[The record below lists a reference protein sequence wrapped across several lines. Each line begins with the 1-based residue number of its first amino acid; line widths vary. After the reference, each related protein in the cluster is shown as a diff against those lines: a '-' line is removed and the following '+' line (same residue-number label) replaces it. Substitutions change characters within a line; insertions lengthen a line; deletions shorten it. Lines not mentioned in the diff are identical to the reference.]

1 MKYLI
6 TLLLSCFT
14 LFGAIAQSESPTI
27 NWVTLDQLE
36 ELEKTEKRPII
47 IDYYTDWCGYCK
59 VMDKKTFSNSKVIE
73 YINTNFYAVK
83 FNAQTKKPHTF
94 FGTKYVFGENYHGF
108 AIETL
113 KTGSF
118 PTINY
123 FDSKGK
129 VTFSSS
135 GYKPAGK
142 LLKELKS
149 IVEE

>member
-1 MKYLI
+1 MKYI
-6 TLLLSCFT
+6 FT
-14 LFGAIAQSESPTI
+14 LFIACFTILGATAQTEPSI
-27 NWVTLDQLE
+27 NWVTLD
-36 ELEKTEKRPII
+36 ELETLENTEQKPII

-59 VMDKKTFSNSKVIE
+59 LMDKKSFSNPKVIE

-83 FNAQTKKPHTF
+83 FNAQTKKEHTF
-94 FGTKYVFGENYHGF
+94 FGTEYVFGERYHGF

-113 KTGSF
+113 KSGSF

-123 FDSKGK
+123 FNHKGNL
-129 VTFSSS
+129 TLSSP

-149 IVEE
+149 IIEE